1 MSRRIVGRSVNRLPG
16 GRQANRSKRLR
27 NRFDARLRR
36 AVQFGGCDGKA
47 RARLELS

>member
-16 GRQANRSKRLR
+16 RRQANRSKRLR
-27 NRFDARLRR
+27 NRFDARRR